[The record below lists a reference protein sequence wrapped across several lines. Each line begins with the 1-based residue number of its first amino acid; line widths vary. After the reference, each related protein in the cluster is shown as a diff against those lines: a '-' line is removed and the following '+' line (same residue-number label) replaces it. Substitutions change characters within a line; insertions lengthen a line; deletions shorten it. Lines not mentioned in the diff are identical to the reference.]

1 MRRYC
6 DVMDFSKTFAG
17 KICVITG
24 AGSGIGRALALELS
38 KAGAHLALSDI
49 NEDGLAETKAQI
61 GASNQIMTDRLD
73 VADAVA
79 IEAYADHVKQA
90 MGNSDY
96 VFNVAGIARVGT
108 FDESPLSSFE
118 TVMTVNLYGVV
129 RMSKAFL
136 PQLKETRG
144 GLVNISS
151 IFGIIGFPGQAEYC
165 AAKFAVRGFSE
176 TLATEMEPH
185 GVSVTSVHPG
195 GVATNIAR
203 NAQVDAM
210 PAHGKSRAEMDSEFD
225 KAAITSADEAARIIL
240 TGTAKRKRRVIVGK
254 DAKMVQLIQR
264 LFPENYFKILRKLK
278 PETTDLL

>member
-1 MRRYC
+1 
-6 DVMDFSKTFAG
+6 MDFTQNFSG
-17 KICVITG
+17 KVCVITG
-24 AGSGIGRALALELS
+24 AGSGIGRALALSLS

-49 NEDGLAETKAQI
+49 NEETLAETMAI
-61 GASNQIMTDRLD
+61 LGASNRVMTDRLD
-73 VADAVA
+73 VAEADE
-79 IEAYADHVKQA
+79 ITAYADHVKAA
-90 MGNSDY
+90 MGNADY
-96 VFNVAGIARVGT
+96 VFNVAGVARVGS

-118 TVMTVNLYGVV
+118 TVMNVNLYGVV

-136 PQLKETRG
+136 GQLKETKG

-203 NAQVDAM
+203 SAQVDVM
-210 PAHGKSRAEMDSEFD
+210 PAHGKLREQMDAEFD
-225 KAAITSADEAARIIL
+225 KAAITSADKAASIIL
-240 TGTAKRKRRVIVGK
+240 RGTAKRKRRVIVGK
-254 DAKMVQLIQR
+254 DAKLVQLVQR

-278 PETTDLL
+278 PDTMELL

>member
-1 MRRYC
+1 
-6 DVMDFSKTFAG
+6 MDFTQNFSG
-17 KICVITG
+17 KVCVITG
-24 AGSGIGRALALELS
+24 AGSGIGRALALSLS

-49 NEDGLAETKAQI
+49 NEETLAETMAI
-61 GASNQIMTDRLD
+61 LGASNRVMTDRLD
-73 VADAVA
+73 VAEADE
-79 IEAYADHVKQA
+79 ITAYADHVKAA
-90 MGNSDY
+90 MGNADY
-96 VFNVAGIARVGT
+96 VFNVAGVARVGS

-118 TVMTVNLYGVV
+118 TVMNVNLYGVV

-136 PQLKETRG
+136 GQLKETKG

-203 NAQVDAM
+203 SAQVDVM
-210 PAHGKSRAEMDSEFD
+210 PAHGKSREQMDAEFD
-225 KAAITSADEAARIIL
+225 KAAITSADKAASIIL
-240 TGTAKRKRRVIVGK
+240 RGTAKRKRRVIVGK
-254 DAKMVQLIQR
+254 DAKLVQLVQR

-278 PETTDLL
+278 PDTMELL

>member
-1 MRRYC
+1 M
-6 DVMDFSKTFAG
+6 TLG
-17 KICVITG
+17 
-24 AGSGIGRALALELS
+24 

-49 NEDGLAETKAQI
+49 NEDGLAETKSLL
-61 GASNQIMTDRLD
+61 GNSNHVMTDRLD
-73 VADAVA
+73 VADADA
-79 IEAYADHVKQA
+79 IAAYAKHVKAA
-90 MGNSDY
+90 MGNADY
-96 VFNVAGIARVGT
+96 VFNVAGIARVGS

-118 TVMTVNLYGVV
+118 TVMNVNLYGVV

-136 PQLKETRG
+136 GQLKETKG

-176 TLATEMEPH
+176 TLAIEMEPH

-203 NAQVDAM
+203 SAQVDVM
-210 PAHGKSRAEMDSEFD
+210 PSHGKSREEMDAEFD
-225 KAAITSADEAARIIL
+225 KAAITSADDAARIIL

-254 DAKMVQLIQR
+254 DAKMVQLVQR
-264 LFPENYFKILRKLK
+264 LFPESYFKILRKLI
-278 PETTDLL
+278 PGTTEIL

>member
-1 MRRYC
+1 M
-6 DVMDFSKTFAG
+6 SKTFAG

-24 AGSGIGRALALELS
+24 AGSGIGRALAVALNT
-38 KAGAHLALSDI
+38 AGAQLALSDI
-49 NEDGLAETKAQI
+49 NEDGLSETKTLL
-61 GASNQIMTDRLD
+61 GASNRFMTDRLD
-73 VADAVA
+73 VADADA
-79 IEAYADHVKQA
+79 IIAYAEHVKQA
-90 MGNSDY
+90 MGNADY
-96 VFNVAGIARVGT
+96 VFNVAGIARVGS

-118 TVMTVNLYGVV
+118 TVMNVNLYGVV

-136 PQLKETRG
+136 GQLKETRG

-151 IFGIIGFPGQAEYC
+151 IFGIIGFPGQSEYC

-203 NAQVDAM
+203 SAQVDAM
-210 PAHGKSRAEMDSEFD
+210 PSHGKSREEMDAQFD
-225 KAAITSADEAARIIL
+225 EAAITSADEAARIIL

-254 DAKMVQLIQR
+254 DAKLVQLIQR
-264 LFPENYFKILRKLK
+264 LFPENYTKILRKLK
-278 PETTDLL
+278 PDTMDVL

>member
-1 MRRYC
+1 
-6 DVMDFSKTFAG
+6 MDFSKNFTD

-24 AGSGIGRALALELS
+24 AGSGIGRALAVALNQ
-38 KAGAHLALSDI
+38 AGAQLALSDI
-49 NEDGLAETKAQI
+49 NEDGLAETKSLLGQ
-61 GASNQIMTDRLD
+61 SNRVMTDRLD
-73 VADAVA
+73 VADADA
-79 IEAYADHVKQA
+79 IIAYAEHVKQA
-90 MGNSDY
+90 MGNADY
-96 VFNVAGIARVGT
+96 VFNVAGIARVGS

-118 TVMTVNLYGVV
+118 TVMNVNLYGVV

-136 PQLKETRG
+136 GQLKETRG

-151 IFGIIGFPGQAEYC
+151 IFGIIGFPGQSEYC

-203 NAQVDAM
+203 SAQVDAM
-210 PAHGKSRAEMDSEFD
+210 PSHGKSREEMDAQFD
-225 KAAITSADEAARIIL
+225 EAAITSADEAARIIL

-254 DAKMVQLIQR
+254 DAKLVQLIQR
-264 LFPENYFKILRKLK
+264 LFPENYTKILRKLK
-278 PETTDLL
+278 PDTMDVL

>member
-1 MRRYC
+1 
-6 DVMDFSKTFAG
+6 MDFTQNFSG
-17 KICVITG
+17 KVCVITG
-24 AGSGIGRALALELS
+24 AGSGIGRALALSLS

-49 NEDGLAETKAQI
+49 NEETLAETKAI
-61 GASNQIMTDRLD
+61 LGSSNRVMTDRLD
-73 VADAVA
+73 VAEADEIA
-79 IEAYADHVKQA
+79 AYADHVKAA
-90 MGNSDY
+90 MGNADY
-96 VFNVAGIARVGT
+96 VFNVAGIARVGS

-118 TVMTVNLYGVV
+118 TVMNVNLYGVV

-136 PQLKETRG
+136 GQLKETKG

-203 NAQVDAM
+203 SAQVDVM
-210 PAHGKSRAEMDSEFD
+210 PAHGKSREQMDAEFD
-225 KAAITSADEAARIIL
+225 KAAITSADKAASIIL
-240 TGTAKRKRRVIVGK
+240 RGTAKRKRRVIVGK
-254 DAKMVQLIQR
+254 DAKLVQLVQR

-278 PETTDLL
+278 PDTTELL

>member
-1 MRRYC
+1 
-6 DVMDFSKTFAG
+6 MDFTQNFSG
-17 KICVITG
+17 KVCVITG
-24 AGSGIGRALALELS
+24 AGSGIGRALALSLS
-38 KAGAHLALSDI
+38 KVGAHLALSDI
-49 NEDGLAETKAQI
+49 NEENLAETKSI
-61 GASNQIMTDRLD
+61 LGSSNRVMTDRLD
-73 VADAVA
+73 VAEADEIA
-79 IEAYADHVKQA
+79 AYADHVKSA
-90 MGNSDY
+90 MGNADY
-96 VFNVAGIARVGT
+96 VFNVAGIARVGS

-118 TVMTVNLYGVV
+118 TVMNVNLYGVV

-136 PQLKETRG
+136 GQLKETKG

-203 NAQVDAM
+203 SAQVDVM
-210 PAHGKSRAEMDSEFD
+210 PAHGKSREQMDAEFD
-225 KAAITSADEAARIIL
+225 KAAITSADKAASIIL
-240 TGTAKRKRRVIVGK
+240 MGTAKRKRRVIVGK
-254 DAKMVQLIQR
+254 DAKLVQLVQR

-278 PETTDLL
+278 PETTELL